1 MNMHIKKLILFIFLV
16 LMPLYTLADK
26 KMDLIYP
33 PSPLPLLSFDD
44 GLKSVGIEKFA
55 GKYVLMN
62 FWATWCAPC
71 VTEMPSLDKLAVRF
85 HKKGLIVV
93 AVSQDLNKLSKVKS
107 FLQPMMLEE
116 IVIWYDEKNKGFR
129 ELGLRGLPTT
139 ILINP
144 DGLMVAKLE
153 GSAEWNEGALLAQ
166 IEKIIEDDGS

>member
-1 MNMHIKKLILFIFLV
+1 
-16 LMPLYTLADK
+16 
-26 KMDLIYP
+26 MDLIYP

-85 HKKGLIVV
+85 HKKELIVV
-93 AVSQDLNKLSKVKS
+93 AVSQDLNKPSKVKS

-153 GSAEWNEGALLAQ
+153 GSAEWNEGPLLAQ
-166 IEKIIEDDGS
+166 IEEIIKNDSS

>member
-1 MNMHIKKLILFIFLV
+1 
-16 LMPLYTLADK
+16 
-26 KMDLIYP
+26 MDLIYP

-71 VTEMPSLDKLAVRF
+71 VTEMPSLDKLAVRL
-85 HKKGLIVV
+85 HTKGLIVV
-93 AVSQDLNKLSKVKS
+93 AVSQDLNELSKVKS
-107 FLQPMMLEE
+107 FLKPMMLEE

-153 GSAEWNEGALLAQ
+153 GSAEWNEGRLLAQ
-166 IEKIIEDDGS
+166 IEEIIKNDSS

>member
-1 MNMHIKKLILFIFLV
+1 
-16 LMPLYTLADK
+16 
-26 KMDLIYP
+26 MDLIYP

-71 VTEMPSLDKLAVRF
+71 VTEMPSLDKLAVRL
-85 HKKGLIVV
+85 HTKGLIVV
-93 AVSQDLNKLSKVKS
+93 AVSQDLNELSKVKS
-107 FLQPMMLEE
+107 FLKPMMLKE

-144 DGLMVAKLE
+144 DGLIVAKLE
-153 GSAEWNEGALLAQ
+153 GSAEWNEGPLLAQ
-166 IEKIIEDDGS
+166 IEEIIKNDSS

>member
-1 MNMHIKKLILFIFLV
+1 
-16 LMPLYTLADK
+16 
-26 KMDLIYP
+26 MDLIYP

-71 VTEMPSLDKLAVRF
+71 VTEMPSLDKLAVRL
-85 HKKGLIVV
+85 HTKGLIVV
-93 AVSQDLNKLSKVKS
+93 AVSQDLNELSKVKS
-107 FLQPMMLEE
+107 FLKPMMLEE

-153 GSAEWNEGALLAQ
+153 GSAEWNEGPLLAQ
-166 IEKIIEDDGS
+166 IEEIIKNDSS

>member
-1 MNMHIKKLILFIFLV
+1 
-16 LMPLYTLADK
+16 
-26 KMDLIYP
+26 MDLIYP

-71 VTEMPSLDKLAVRF
+71 VTEMPSLDKLAVRL
-85 HKKGLIVV
+85 HTKGLIVV
-93 AVSQDLNKLSKVKS
+93 AVSQDLNELSKVKS
-107 FLQPMMLEE
+107 FLKPMMLKE

-144 DGLMVAKLE
+144 DGLIVAKLE
-153 GSAEWNEGALLAQ
+153 GSAEWNEGLLLAQ
-166 IEKIIEDDGS
+166 IEEIIKNDSS